1 MGVFDWIKKIIKKTE
16 EKTIA
21 SDTYRYESI
30 PSDTYRYESYDTTI
44 RIDESLKTQKSIE
57 DKNSITLEKDSL
69 KLGVAAGYISRYLI
83 DIEDSLKRLESMM
96 TSKDWIMINILPK
109 LDQTISAIQQL
120 KEIISKHEANEE
132 KRFEIIY
139 DSINK
144 LRSIQPTL
152 PEKSQNIISETI
164 ENLKRASLTPKMEEI
179 LRIVKEKG
187 EISYLELS
195 EKMNITID
203 SLRGILS
210 KMCKITDEIE
220 RFEKEGKGWVRYKA
234 IRIDT
239 NRYKSIQSMSSSL
252 SLNTTDLNSSSSTTE
267 DKPQDPQDSQPSII
281 SNRTL

>member
-1 MGVFDWIKKIIKKTE
+1 
-16 EKTIA
+16 
-21 SDTYRYESI
+21 
-30 PSDTYRYESYDTTI
+30 
-44 RIDESLKTQKSIE
+44 
-57 DKNSITLEKDSL
+57 
-69 KLGVAAGYISRYLI
+69 
-83 DIEDSLKRLESMM
+83 
-96 TSKDWIMINILPK
+96 

-239 NRYKSIQSMSSSL
+239 NRYDSVGDEVL
-252 SLNTTDLNSSSSTTE
+252 SQNEN
-267 DKPQDPQDSQPSII
+267 P
-281 SNRTL
+281 N